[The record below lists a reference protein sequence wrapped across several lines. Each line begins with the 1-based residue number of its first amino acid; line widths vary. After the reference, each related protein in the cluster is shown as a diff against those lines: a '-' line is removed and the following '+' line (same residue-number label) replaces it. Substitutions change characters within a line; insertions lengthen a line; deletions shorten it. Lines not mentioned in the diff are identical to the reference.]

1 MFNLRTK
8 QDELD
13 AGELKPV
20 PIDLKKLSDVVI
32 KKLWKRQYITD

>member
-8 QDELD
+8 QDKLD

-20 PIDLKKLSDVVI
+20 SIDLKKLSDVVI
-32 KKLWKRQYITD
+32 KKL